1 MATLRNISMVVM
13 GSLGMLLAVGCAA
26 ERHDDIPKSARLV
39 AEDKGD
45 VDFVAPQDG
54 MVYVYDRGAGN
65 LLYSGRIRES
75 ERVRVEPRDDRIT
88 LNGQTVM
95 DKQIRDN
102 NEIRIFYRAE
112 PRADVAGSRAIIVPV
127 QPPQQ
132 PARTRDSEIIVQPR
146 SEGDADTIRVRPGA
160 DGDAKVTVEPGEDGS
175 KVTIERDRDR

>member
-1 MATLRNISMVVM
+1 MALLRNVSLVLMS
-13 GSLGMLLAVGCAA
+13 SLGCVLAVGCAA

-45 VDFVAPQDG
+45 VDFVAPNDG

-65 LLYSGRIRES
+65 MLYSGRIREG

-102 NEIRIFYRAE
+102 NEMRIFYRAE
-112 PRADVAGSRAIIVPV
+112 PREDVAGARTVVVPV
-127 QPPQQ
+127 QPAQ
-132 PARTRDSEIIVQPR
+132 PARSGESEIIVQPR
-146 SEGDADTIRVRPGA
+146 SEGDANTIRVKPGA
-160 DGDAKVTVEPGEDGS
+160 NDAKVTVEPGEEGS
-175 KVTIERDRDR
+175 KVTIEQDRK